1 MTAIRTAE
9 TGRITIAEAKRLIIE
24 SSRRESFIQV
34 YRRQDGTI
42 EAVPDAEPKSIF
54 AGHLDEDF
62 APTCE
67 QLGIVPRWKYRPSK
81 TGYTGDPE
89 NDELYTITRDELS
102 RLGGL
107 FGLSFEDATAPMP
120 EFREEAR
127 PRRVDPELLA
137 LLPERQ
143 VLFHSLPGHERNGR
157 MTGPASRV
165 VVQVEEQITRQAK
178 GFFTLE
184 EAAHILANANAGC
197 DVGDLIR
204 RMMAA
209 KVKGRRLPREP
220 GSKLPVLEGA
230 DSFTFLWVATPEDID
245 AWLAE
250 EGAPYRFPNAPE
262 AAEPVPVKHEARPLE
277 DWKELAR
284 EEARKIIR
292 QDAGRDLYAPQQNI
306 ADRIAADFRSRKPP
320 IVGAGGKPMT
330 GATIKRHALKGIDST
345 VKKAQS
351 TKMGRGK

>member
-9 TGRITIAEAKRLIIE
+9 TGRITIAEAKRLIVE

-54 AGHLDEDF
+54 ASHLDEDF

-67 QLGIVPRWKYRPSK
+67 QLEIVPRWKYRPSK
-81 TGYTGDPE
+81 PGYTGDPAT
-89 NDELYTITRDELS
+89 DELYTITRDELS

-120 EFREEAR
+120 EFREKAR

-137 LLPERQ
+137 LDPDSK
-143 VLFHSLPGHERNGR
+143 VLFHSLPGLQTGCA
-157 MTGPASRV
+157 TGPASQV
-165 VVQVEEQITRQAK
+165 VAQVEEQIARQAS

-184 EAAHILANANAGC
+184 EAGHILTNANAGC
-197 DVGDLIR
+197 DVRDLIR
-204 RMMAA
+204 RMMTA

-230 DSFTFLWVATPEDID
+230 DSFTFLWVASPEDID
-245 AWLAE
+245 AWLEE
-250 EGAPYRFPNAPE
+250 EGAPYRFPKAPE
-262 AAEPVPVKHEARPLE
+262 AAEPVPPEATGKK
-277 DWKELAR
+277 WT
-284 EEARKIIR
+284 
-292 QDAGRDLYAPQQNI
+292 
-306 ADRIAADFRSRKPP
+306 ADRLADLSAYRGKHGTKRAAEHFGITAARVRALLPT
-320 IVGAGGKPMT
+320 GKP
-330 GATIKRHALKGIDST
+330 APKGYSAFT
-345 VKKAQS
+345 HRPK
-351 TKMGRGK
+351 